1 MVKEILMPIFEFDS
15 NPLIF
20 ESRFYV
26 TGLFNNYLPAIC
38 KFHNIHHTLNVVQFC
53 HELGE
58 HYRLTKTDME
68 KLLLA
73 AWFHDTGYCLNMDNH
88 ENESVTVVSTFLDSH
103 NLTEKYMTSVKNLI
117 LATKRSDE
125 PVTLAE
131 QIICDADTQHLGAE
145 DYFKWSMLLKEE
157 FQLKN
162 SQELSAKEWNHMNIC
177 FFNSHRYFTEYA
189 QRMWGEQKLKNLD
202 QLKGENNYIN

>member
-73 AWFHDTGYCLNMDNH
+73 AWFHDTGYCLNIDDH
-88 ENESVTVVSTFLDSH
+88 ENASVTIVSTFLDSQ
-103 NLTEKYMTSVKNLI
+103 NVTQNYMPSVEKLI
-117 LATKRSDE
+117 LATKRLGE

-131 QIICDADTQHLGAE
+131 QIIRDADTQHLGAE
-145 DYFKWSMLLKEE
+145 DYFKWCTLLKEE
-157 FQLKN
+157 FELKN
-162 SQELSAKEWNHMNIC
+162 RQEFSDKEWNHMNIV
-177 FFNSHRYFTEYA
+177 FFNSHHYFTDYA
-189 QRMWGEQKLKNLD
+189 QRMWGRQKLENLN
-202 QLKGENNYIN
+202 QLKG